1 MAPISSFIYH
11 CEATGI
17 KMLLEFDNE
26 CHLSFENNRYILLS
40 SEGEY
45 YGRSKRQ
52 IVPGEDIGIVLLGSL
67 KVSSLTSFQ

>member
-1 MAPISSFIYH
+1 MAPISSFIYR

-26 CHLSFENNRYILLS
+26 CHLSFKNNRYILLS

-52 IVPGEDIGIVLLGSL
+52 IVPSEDIGIVLLGSL